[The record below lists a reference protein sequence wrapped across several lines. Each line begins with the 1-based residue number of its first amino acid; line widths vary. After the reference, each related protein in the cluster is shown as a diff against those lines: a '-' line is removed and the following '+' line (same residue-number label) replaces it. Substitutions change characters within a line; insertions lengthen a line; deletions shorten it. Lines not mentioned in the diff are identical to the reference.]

1 MTPGLIR
8 SAAASL
14 GAAAGA
20 SVKGRA
26 QHVGYVAFAGIFFAI
41 AGIFALLALFFAL
54 MTIWEPWLAALAVAG
69 LSALFGGILL
79 ALASSAKKRARLEAD
94 LRMREAQR
102 DALTQVSLL
111 GATMGRSAINLPGL
125 GLAALAGYILTRRR

>member
-1 MTPGLIR
+1 MSSGLIR

-26 QHVGYVAFAGIFFAI
+26 QDVGYKLFAGVFFAI

-69 LSALFGGILL
+69 LSAAFGGLL
-79 ALASSAKKRARLEAD
+79 LLFAKGAKRRALIEAD
-94 LRMREAQR
+94 IRMREAQR
-102 DALTQVSLL
+102 DALDQMTLI
-111 GATMGRSAINLPGL
+111 GASVGRSGSLKGL